1 MEAAGNKRKAKNK
14 QWYKAQKKR
23 KFSLCP
29 DIKGFLCFCNFR
41 EKEAIREAYNI
52 LNQHFNEESQVGK
65 DQPDTLAAENESEED
80 DGDIEAQLEREKAA
94 LKTEHES
101 SEEQRRFQVNS
112 KALQSWSHILTIDN
126 GQPPFLPLF
135 YIHVQNV
142 LCVLRESLVLTF
154 LDLYDNIFIRK

>member
-52 LNQHFNEESQVGK
+52 LNQHFNEESQGGK

-112 KALQSWSHILTIDN
+112 KALQSWSHILTTDGASILVSKELR
-126 GQPPFLPLF
+126 FACCPLRF
-135 YIHVQNV
+135 PWHFWLIQA
-142 LCVLRESLVLTF
+142 
-154 LDLYDNIFIRK
+154 